1 MGRKIRKINIVI
13 DEDVYQELENLVP
26 SGKRSQVVNAA
37 LRRELELLRRQKAV
51 QRLLDQEALGKK
63 IATREIVDAL
73 AADRGSH

>member
-63 IATREIVDAL
+63 ITTREIVDAL